1 MNTNL
6 LRKLNLIPVVA
17 VLVLVWL
24 AAAACFPGSPATT
37 PEASGLAAQ
46 SPVAQSP
53 DAQSIELTPE
63 PAEPTAPP
71 AARSLPP
78 APTPAPTAAPVAGPK
93 EEPAAT
99 SEPGPAT
106 LAGTGS
112 GAESSAVF
120 GDLALLEERALSYLT
135 ELAVDVGPRTS
146 GTDLELAAADFLVA
160 RFQELGYDPEV
171 QEFTWDSPTATLDV
185 ELPGPQGNL
194 DVNILTGTPSGQAG
208 GPLVF
213 VGLGK
218 PADIPADELEGK
230 IALIERGE
238 VTFGSK
244 VAEAHNAGAV
254 AAVIFNNVSGSFRGT
269 LGGRSQIPAVSLS
282 QADGLKLKELMEQ
295 GEMVEATVSV
305 QENAVP
311 SRNLI
316 AELPGTGDGIL
327 VVGAHY
333 DTVPDSIGASDNSS
347 GMGSLLAIAE
357 AISGRSFP
365 FTVRFIA
372 FGSEETGLHGSEY
385 YVESLSPEELAQIYL
400 MVNLDSVGS
409 GTHLRLSG
417 DRWAA
422 NYVKETADRE
432 GISLDLS
439 SRSGRGGS
447 DHANFRNAW
456 VPVLFFLS
464 NDLSRINTP
473 ADTMEHINPGLLGD
487 VTALVLDLLENVDQ
501 LPGYGE

>member
-120 GDLALLEERALSYLT
+120 GDLALLEEKALSYLT

-347 GMGSLLAIAE
+347 GMGALLAIAE
-357 AISGRSFP
+357 AISSRSFP

>member
-6 LRKLNLIPVVA
+6 FRKLNLIPVVA

-53 DAQSIELTPE
+53 AAQSIELTPE

-78 APTPAPTAAPVAGPK
+78 APTPAPTAALVAGPK

-120 GDLALLEERALSYLT
+120 GDLALLEEKALSYLT

-146 GTDLELAAADFLVA
+146 GTDLEVAAADFLVA
-160 RFQELGYDPEV
+160 RVQELGYDPEV

-347 GMGSLLAIAE
+347 GMGALLAIAE
-357 AISGRSFP
+357 AISSRSFP

-385 YVESLSPEELAQIYL
+385 YVESLSADELAKIYL

>member
-53 DAQSIELTPE
+53 AAQSIELTPE

-99 SEPGPAT
+99 SGPGPAT

-120 GDLALLEERALSYLT
+120 GDLALLEEKALSYLT

-146 GTDLELAAADFLVA
+146 GTDLELAASDFLVA

-185 ELPGPQGNL
+185 ELPAPQGNL

-357 AISGRSFP
+357 AISSRSFP

-385 YVESLSPEELAQIYL
+385 YVESLSTEELARIYL

-439 SRSGRGGS
+439 SRSSRGGS